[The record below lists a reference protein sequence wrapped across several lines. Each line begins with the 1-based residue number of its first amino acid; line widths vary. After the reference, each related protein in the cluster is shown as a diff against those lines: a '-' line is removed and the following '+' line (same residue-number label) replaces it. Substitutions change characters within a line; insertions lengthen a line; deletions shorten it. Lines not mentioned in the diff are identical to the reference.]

1 MKILYIIPN
10 FDSYVLAPP
19 LGVLYLASYAKKYCG
34 ADVKVVDALRDNLS
48 DEQLLKIVEN
58 ENPDLIGI
66 HCLTAF
72 YNQTISISKKIK
84 ALTNKNYIVH
94 IGGVHPTFM
103 PYTTLKDSQADF
115 VICGEGEIPIRTI
128 LDNNLNYRGIQG
140 VYTLEDLKDDDT
152 LVDGSPVLKAETV
165 MDLDT
170 IPFPDWEQLPPASY
184 PHSPHA
190 VIARGNPIGIVMT
203 SRGCPSRCTFCSSNN
218 FYKGIRQRSVEDVIE
233 EVKYQIKYLGIQE
246 LQFTDDN
253 LTLKKDYIVSL
264 CNALLENNIKIDWST
279 PNGVRADKVDL
290 EVLKLMKKSGCYLID
305 FGIES
310 ANNQILKNIRK
321 GETIEQIDEA
331 IRLSSEVGM
340 ITQGNFI
347 FGLPGETKET
357 IKETI
362 DYAIKCKLDRAGF
375 FALRLL
381 PGSDLSKQM
390 KSKYDLKY
398 EHSFIS
404 KPDWLPENLTED
416 YILRSIQKAYWGFY
430 FRPRRLF
437 NLLNDIP
444 VSQTKYILRCMK
456 NYHLFKLW

>member
-1 MKILYIIPN
+1 MKILFVVPN
-10 FDSYVLAPP
+10 FDSYVMAPP
-19 LGVLYLASYAKKYCG
+19 LGVLYLSSYAKKY
-34 ADVKVVDALRDNLS
+34 ANAEVKIVDALRDNLNTKQIT
-48 DEQLLKIVEN
+48 EIAKQY
-58 ENPDLIGI
+58 NPDLIGI

-72 YNQTISISKKIK
+72 YKQTVEISKSLKQLGFK
-84 ALTNKNYIVH
+84 VH

-103 PYTTLKDSQADF
+103 PYTTLKDSGADF
-115 VICGEGEIPIRTI
+115 VVCGEGEIP
-128 LDNNLNYRGIQG
+128 LLKLCQNNLNHKNIQG
-140 VYTLEDLKDDDT
+140 VYDLESLKDDDT
-152 LVDGSPVLKAETV
+152 QIDGTPVLKAETV

-190 VIARGNPIGIVMT
+190 VIARGNPIGIIMT

-218 FYKGIRQRSVEDVIE
+218 FYKGIRQRSVANVIE
-233 EVKYQIKYLGIQE
+233 EVKYQIKYLGIRE

-253 LTLKKDYIVSL
+253 LTLKRDYIIEL
-264 CNALLENNIKIDWST
+264 CNSILENNIKIDWST
-279 PNGVRADKVDL
+279 PNGVRADKVDK
-290 EVLKLMKKSGCYLID
+290 EVLTLMKKSGCYLID

-310 ANNQILKNIRK
+310 ANNTILKNIRK
-321 GETIEQIDEA
+321 GETIEQIDKAINLAHEA
-331 IRLSSEVGM
+331 GM

-362 DYAIKCKLDRAGF
+362 DYAVNSKLDRAGF

-381 PGSDLSKQM
+381 PGSDLSKKM
-390 KSKYDLKY
+390 KEKYQLDY
-398 EHSFIS
+398 DNSFIS
-404 KPDWLPENLTED
+404 KPDWLPENLTEED
-416 YILRSIQKAYWGFY
+416 ILRTIQKVYWKFY
-430 FRPRRLF
+430 FRPKRLW

-444 VSQTKYILRCMK
+444 VSQTKYIIKCMM

>member
-1 MKILYIIPN
+1 MKILFVIPN
-10 FDSYVLAPP
+10 FDSYVIAPP
-19 LGVLYLASYAKKYCG
+19 LGVLYLSSYAKKYCN
-34 ADVKVVDALRDNLS
+34 AEVKIIDALRDNLNTKQITNIAL
-48 DEQLLKIVEN
+48 EY
-58 ENPDLIGI
+58 NPDIIGI

-72 YNQTISISKKIK
+72 YKQTVDICRSLKQAGFKV
-84 ALTNKNYIVH
+84 L

-103 PYTTLKDSQADF
+103 PYTTLKDSGADF
-115 VICGEGEIPIRTI
+115 VVCGEGEIPLLR
-128 LDNNLNYRGIQG
+128 LCENNLNHKNIQG
-140 VYTLEDLKDDDT
+140 VYDLESLKDDDT
-152 LVDGSPVLKAETV
+152 QIDGTPVLKAETV
-165 MDLDT
+165 KDLDT
-170 IPFPDWEQLPPASY
+170 IPMPDWLQLPPASY

-218 FYKGIRQRSVEDVIE
+218 FYKGIRQRSVENVIE
-233 EVKYQIKYLGIQE
+233 EVKFQIEHLGIQE

-253 LTLKKDYIVSL
+253 LTLRREYIINL
-264 CNALLENNIKIDWST
+264 CNALLENNIKIAWST
-279 PNGVRADKVDL
+279 PNGVRADKVDK
-290 EVLKLMKKSGCYLID
+290 EVLTLMKKSGCYLID

-321 GETIEQIDEA
+321 GETIEQIDMAINLAHEA
-331 IRLSSEVGM
+331 GM

-362 DYAIKCKLDRAGF
+362 DYAVNSKLDRAGF

-390 KSKYDLKY
+390 KEKYQLDY
-398 EHSFIS
+398 NNTFIS
-404 KPDWLPENLTED
+404 KPDWLPENLTKED
-416 YILRSIQKAYWGFY
+416 ILRTIQKVYWKFC
-430 FRPRRLF
+430 FRPKRLW

-444 VSQTKYILRCMK
+444 VSQTKYIIKCMI

>member
-1 MKILYIIPN
+1 MKILFVIPN
-10 FDSYVLAPP
+10 FDSYVMAPP
-19 LGVLYLASYAKKYCG
+19 LGVLYLSSYAKKYCN
-34 ADVKVVDALRDNLS
+34 AEVKIIDALRDNLNTKQITNIAL
-48 DEQLLKIVEN
+48 EY
-58 ENPDLIGI
+58 NPDIIGI

-72 YNQTISISKKIK
+72 YKQTVDICRSLKQAGFKV
-84 ALTNKNYIVH
+84 L

-103 PYTTLKDSQADF
+103 PYTTLKDSGADF
-115 VICGEGEIPIRTI
+115 VVCGEGEIPLLR
-128 LDNNLNYRGIQG
+128 LCENNLNHKNIQG
-140 VYTLEDLKDDDT
+140 VYDLESLKDDDT
-152 LVDGSPVLKAETV
+152 QIDGTPVLKAETV
-165 MDLDT
+165 KDLDT
-170 IPFPDWEQLPPASY
+170 IPMPDWLQLPPASY

-218 FYKGIRQRSVEDVIE
+218 FYKGIRQRSVENVIE
-233 EVKYQIKYLGIQE
+233 EVKFQIEHLGIQE

-253 LTLKKDYIVSL
+253 LTLRREYIINL
-264 CNALLENNIKIDWST
+264 CNALLENNIKIAWST
-279 PNGVRADKVDL
+279 PNGVRADKVDK
-290 EVLKLMKKSGCYLID
+290 EVLTLMKKSGCYLID

-321 GETIEQIDEA
+321 GETIEQIDMAINLAHEA
-331 IRLSSEVGM
+331 GM

-362 DYAIKCKLDRAGF
+362 DYAVNSKLDRAGF

-390 KSKYDLKY
+390 KEKYQLDY
-398 EHSFIS
+398 NNTFIS
-404 KPDWLPENLTED
+404 KPDWLPENLTEED
-416 YILRSIQKAYWGFY
+416 ILRTIQKVYWKFY
-430 FRPRRLF
+430 FRPKRLW

-444 VSQTKYILRCMK
+444 VSQTKYIIKCMI

>member
-1 MKILYIIPN
+1 MKILFVIPN
-10 FDSYVLAPP
+10 FDSYVIAPP
-19 LGVLYLASYAKKYCG
+19 LGVLYLSSYAKKYCN
-34 ADVKVVDALRDNLS
+34 AEVKIIDALRDNLNTKQITNIAL
-48 DEQLLKIVEN
+48 EY
-58 ENPDLIGI
+58 NPDIIGI

-72 YNQTISISKKIK
+72 YKQTVDICRSLKQAGFKV
-84 ALTNKNYIVH
+84 L

-103 PYTTLKDSQADF
+103 PYTTLKDSGADF
-115 VICGEGEIPIRTI
+115 VVCGEGEIPLLR
-128 LDNNLNYRGIQG
+128 LCENNLNHKNIQG
-140 VYTLEDLKDDDT
+140 VYDLESLKDDDT
-152 LVDGSPVLKAETV
+152 QIDGTPVLKAETV
-165 MDLDT
+165 KDLDT
-170 IPFPDWEQLPPASY
+170 IPMPDWLQLPPASY

-218 FYKGIRQRSVEDVIE
+218 FYKGIRQRSVENVIE
-233 EVKYQIKYLGIQE
+233 EVKFQIEHLGIQE

-253 LTLKKDYIVSL
+253 LTLRREYIINL
-264 CNALLENNIKIDWST
+264 CNALLENNIKIAWST
-279 PNGVRADKVDL
+279 PNGVRADKVDK
-290 EVLKLMKKSGCYLID
+290 EVLALMKKSGCYLID

-321 GETIEQIDEA
+321 GETIEQIDMAINLAHEA
-331 IRLSSEVGM
+331 GM

-362 DYAIKCKLDRAGF
+362 DYAVNSKLDRAGF

-390 KSKYDLKY
+390 KEKYQLDY
-398 EHSFIS
+398 NNTFIS
-404 KPDWLPENLTED
+404 KPDWLPENLTEED
-416 YILRSIQKAYWGFY
+416 ILRTIQKVYWKFY
-430 FRPRRLF
+430 FRPKRLW

-444 VSQTKYILRCMK
+444 VSQTKYIIKCMI

>member
-1 MKILYIIPN
+1 MKILFVIPN
-10 FDSYVLAPP
+10 FDSYVMAPP
-19 LGVLYLASYAKKYCG
+19 LGVLYLSSYAKKYCN
-34 ADVKVVDALRDNLS
+34 AEVKIIDALRDNLNTKQITNIAL
-48 DEQLLKIVEN
+48 EY
-58 ENPDLIGI
+58 NPDIIGI

-72 YNQTISISKKIK
+72 YKQTVDICRSLKQAGFKV
-84 ALTNKNYIVH
+84 L

-103 PYTTLKDSQADF
+103 PYTTLKDSGADF
-115 VICGEGEIPIRTI
+115 VVCGEGEIPLLR
-128 LDNNLNYRGIQG
+128 LCENNLNHKNIQG
-140 VYTLEDLKDDDT
+140 VYDLESLKDDDT
-152 LVDGSPVLKAETV
+152 QIDGTPVLKAETV
-165 MDLDT
+165 KDLNT
-170 IPFPDWEQLPPASY
+170 IPMPDWLQLPPASY

-218 FYKGIRQRSVEDVIE
+218 FYKGIRQRSVENVIE
-233 EVKYQIKYLGIQE
+233 EVKFQIEHLGIQE

-253 LTLKKDYIVSL
+253 LTLRREYIINL
-264 CNALLENNIKIDWST
+264 CNALLENNIKIAWST
-279 PNGVRADKVDL
+279 PNGVRADKVDK
-290 EVLKLMKKSGCYLID
+290 EVLTLMKKSGCYLID

-321 GETIEQIDEA
+321 GETIEQIDMAINLAHEA
-331 IRLSSEVGM
+331 GM

-362 DYAIKCKLDRAGF
+362 DYAVNSKLDRAGF

-390 KSKYDLKY
+390 KEKYQLDY
-398 EHSFIS
+398 NNTFIS
-404 KPDWLPENLTED
+404 KPDWLPENLTEED
-416 YILRSIQKAYWGFY
+416 ILRTIQKVYWKFY
-430 FRPRRLF
+430 FRPKRLW

-444 VSQTKYILRCMK
+444 VSQTKYIIKCMI

>member
-1 MKILYIIPN
+1 MKILFVIPH
-10 FDSYVLAPP
+10 FDSYVMAPP
-19 LGVLYLASYAKKYCG
+19 LGVLYLSSYAKKYCN
-34 ADVKVVDALRDNLS
+34 AEVKIIDALRDNLNTKQITNIAL
-48 DEQLLKIVEN
+48 EY
-58 ENPDLIGI
+58 NPDIIGI

-72 YNQTISISKKIK
+72 YKQTVDICRSLKQAGFKV
-84 ALTNKNYIVH
+84 L

-103 PYTTLKDSQADF
+103 PYTTLKDSGADF
-115 VICGEGEIPIRTI
+115 VVCGEGEIPLLR
-128 LDNNLNYRGIQG
+128 LCENNLNHKNIQG
-140 VYTLEDLKDDDT
+140 VYDLESLKDDDT
-152 LVDGSPVLKAETV
+152 QIDGTPVLKAETV
-165 MDLDT
+165 KDLDT
-170 IPFPDWEQLPPASY
+170 IPMPDWLQLPPASY

-218 FYKGIRQRSVEDVIE
+218 FYKGIRQRSVENVIE
-233 EVKYQIKYLGIQE
+233 EVKFQIEHLGIQE

-253 LTLKKDYIVSL
+253 LTLRREYIINL
-264 CNALLENNIKIDWST
+264 CNALLENNIKIAWST
-279 PNGVRADKVDL
+279 PNGVRADKVDK
-290 EVLKLMKKSGCYLID
+290 EVLTLMKKSGCYLID

-321 GETIEQIDEA
+321 GETIEQIDMAINLAHEA
-331 IRLSSEVGM
+331 GM

-362 DYAIKCKLDRAGF
+362 DYAVNSKLDRAGF

-390 KSKYDLKY
+390 KEKYQLDY
-398 EHSFIS
+398 NNTFIS
-404 KPDWLPENLTED
+404 KPDWLPENLTKED
-416 YILRSIQKAYWGFY
+416 ILRTIQKVYWKFY
-430 FRPRRLF
+430 FRPKRLW

-444 VSQTKYILRCMK
+444 VSQTKYIIKCMI

>member
-1 MKILYIIPN
+1 MKILFVIPN
-10 FDSYVLAPP
+10 FDSYVMAPP
-19 LGVLYLASYAKKYCG
+19 LGVLYLSSYAKKYCN
-34 ADVKVVDALRDNLS
+34 AEVKIIDALRDNLNTKQITNIAL
-48 DEQLLKIVEN
+48 EY
-58 ENPDLIGI
+58 NPDIIGI

-72 YNQTISISKKIK
+72 YKQTVDICRSLKQAGFKV
-84 ALTNKNYIVH
+84 L

-103 PYTTLKDSQADF
+103 PYTTLKDSGADF
-115 VICGEGEIPIRTI
+115 VVCGEGEIPLLR
-128 LDNNLNYRGIQG
+128 LCENNLNHKNIQG
-140 VYTLEDLKDDDT
+140 VYDLESLKDDDT
-152 LVDGSPVLKAETV
+152 QIDGTPVLKAETV
-165 MDLDT
+165 KDLDT
-170 IPFPDWEQLPPASY
+170 IPMPDWLQLPPASY

-218 FYKGIRQRSVEDVIE
+218 FYKGIRQRSVENVIE
-233 EVKYQIKYLGIQE
+233 EVKFQIEHLGIQE

-253 LTLKKDYIVSL
+253 LTLRREYIINL

-279 PNGVRADKVDL
+279 PNGVRADKVDK
-290 EVLKLMKKSGCYLID
+290 EVLTLMKKSGCYLID

-321 GETIEQIDEA
+321 GETIEQIDMAINLAHEA
-331 IRLSSEVGM
+331 GM

-362 DYAIKCKLDRAGF
+362 DYAVNSKLDRAGF

-390 KSKYDLKY
+390 KEKYQLDY
-398 EHSFIS
+398 NNTFIS
-404 KPDWLPENLTED
+404 KPDWLPENLTKED
-416 YILRSIQKAYWGFY
+416 ILRTIQKVYWKFY
-430 FRPRRLF
+430 FRPKRLW

-444 VSQTKYILRCMK
+444 VSQTKYIIKCMI

>member
-1 MKILYIIPN
+1 MKILFVIPN
-10 FDSYVLAPP
+10 FDSYVMAPP
-19 LGVLYLASYAKKYCG
+19 LGVLYLSSYAKKYCN
-34 ADVKVVDALRDNLS
+34 AEVKIIDALRDNLNTKQITNIAL
-48 DEQLLKIVEN
+48 EY
-58 ENPDLIGI
+58 NPDIIGI

-72 YNQTISISKKIK
+72 YKQTVDICRSLKQAGFKV
-84 ALTNKNYIVH
+84 L

-103 PYTTLKDSQADF
+103 PYTTLKDSGADF
-115 VICGEGEIPIRTI
+115 VVCGEGEIPLLR
-128 LDNNLNYRGIQG
+128 LCENNLNHKNIQG
-140 VYTLEDLKDDDT
+140 VYDLESLKDDDT
-152 LVDGSPVLKAETV
+152 QIDGTPVLKAETV
-165 MDLDT
+165 KDLDT
-170 IPFPDWEQLPPASY
+170 IPMPDWLQLPPASY

-218 FYKGIRQRSVEDVIE
+218 FYKGIRQRSIENVIE
-233 EVKYQIKYLGIQE
+233 EVKFQIEHLGIQE

-253 LTLKKDYIVSL
+253 LTLRREYIINL

-279 PNGVRADKVDL
+279 PNGVRADKVDK
-290 EVLKLMKKSGCYLID
+290 EVLTLMKKSGCYLID

-321 GETIEQIDEA
+321 GETIEQIDMAINLAHEA
-331 IRLSSEVGM
+331 GM

-362 DYAIKCKLDRAGF
+362 DYAVNSKLDRAGF

-390 KSKYDLKY
+390 KEKYQLDY
-398 EHSFIS
+398 NNTFIS
-404 KPDWLPENLTED
+404 KPDWLPENLTEED
-416 YILRSIQKAYWGFY
+416 ILRTIQKVYWKFY
-430 FRPRRLF
+430 FRPKRLW

-444 VSQTKYILRCMK
+444 VSQTKYIIKCMI

>member
-1 MKILYIIPN
+1 MKILFVIPN
-10 FDSYVLAPP
+10 FDSYVIAPP
-19 LGVLYLASYAKKYCG
+19 LGVLYLSSYAKKYCN
-34 ADVKVVDALRDNLS
+34 AEVKIIDALRDNLNTKQITNIAL
-48 DEQLLKIVEN
+48 EY
-58 ENPDLIGI
+58 NPDIIGI

-72 YNQTISISKKIK
+72 YKQTVDICRSLKQAGFKV
-84 ALTNKNYIVH
+84 L

-103 PYTTLKDSQADF
+103 PYTTLKDSGADF
-115 VICGEGEIPIRTI
+115 VVCGEGEIPLLR
-128 LDNNLNYRGIQG
+128 LCENNLNHKNIQG
-140 VYTLEDLKDDDT
+140 VYDLESLKDDDT
-152 LVDGSPVLKAETV
+152 QIDGTPVLKAETV
-165 MDLDT
+165 KDLDT
-170 IPFPDWEQLPPASY
+170 IPMPDWLQLPPASY

-218 FYKGIRQRSVEDVIE
+218 FYKGIRQRSVENVIE
-233 EVKYQIKYLGIQE
+233 EVKFQIEHLGIQE

-253 LTLKKDYIVSL
+253 LTLRREYIINL
-264 CNALLENNIKIDWST
+264 CNALLENNIKIAWST
-279 PNGVRADKVDL
+279 PNGVRADKVDK
-290 EVLKLMKKSGCYLID
+290 EVLTLMKKSGCYLID

-321 GETIEQIDEA
+321 GETIEQIDMAINLAHEA
-331 IRLSSEVGM
+331 GM

-362 DYAIKCKLDRAGF
+362 DYAVNSKLDRAGF

-390 KSKYDLKY
+390 KEKYQLDY
-398 EHSFIS
+398 NNTFIS
-404 KPDWLPENLTED
+404 KPDWLPENLTKED
-416 YILRSIQKAYWGFY
+416 ILRTIQKVYWKFY
-430 FRPRRLF
+430 FRPKRLW

-444 VSQTKYILRCMK
+444 VSQTKYIIKCMI

>member
-1 MKILYIIPN
+1 MKILFVIPN
-10 FDSYVLAPP
+10 FDSYVIAPP
-19 LGVLYLASYAKKYCG
+19 LGVLYLSSYAKKYCN
-34 ADVKVVDALRDNLS
+34 AEVKIIDALRDNLNTKQITNIAL
-48 DEQLLKIVEN
+48 EY
-58 ENPDLIGI
+58 NPDIIGI

-72 YNQTISISKKIK
+72 YKQTVDICRSLKQAGFKV
-84 ALTNKNYIVH
+84 L

-103 PYTTLKDSQADF
+103 PYTTLKDSGADF
-115 VICGEGEIPIRTI
+115 VVCGEGEIPLLR
-128 LDNNLNYRGIQG
+128 LCENNLNHKNIQG
-140 VYTLEDLKDDDT
+140 VYDLESLKDDDT
-152 LVDGSPVLKAETV
+152 QIDGTPVLKAETV
-165 MDLDT
+165 KDLDT
-170 IPFPDWEQLPPASY
+170 IPMPDWLQLPPASY

-218 FYKGIRQRSVEDVIE
+218 FYKGIRQRSVENVIE
-233 EVKYQIKYLGIQE
+233 EVKFQIEHLGIQE

-253 LTLKKDYIVSL
+253 LTLRREYIINL

-279 PNGVRADKVDL
+279 PNGVRADKVDK
-290 EVLKLMKKSGCYLID
+290 EVLALMKKSGCYLID

-321 GETIEQIDEA
+321 GETIEQIDMAINLAHEA
-331 IRLSSEVGM
+331 GM

-362 DYAIKCKLDRAGF
+362 DYAVNSKLDRAGF

-390 KSKYDLKY
+390 KEKYQLDY
-398 EHSFIS
+398 NNTFIS
-404 KPDWLPENLTED
+404 KPDWLPENLTKED
-416 YILRSIQKAYWGFY
+416 ILRTIQKVYWKFY
-430 FRPRRLF
+430 FRPKRLW

-444 VSQTKYILRCMK
+444 VSQTKYIIKCMI

>member
-19 LGVLYLASYAKKYCG
+19 LGVLYLSSYAKKYAG
-34 ADVKVVDALRDNLS
+34 AQVVIVEALRDNLS
-48 DEQLLKIVEN
+48 DEQIINIILK

-72 YNQTISISKKIK
+72 YKQAVELSRKIK
-84 ALTNKNYIVH
+84 ALEKNFIVH
-94 IGGVHPTFM
+94 FGGVHPTFM
-103 PYTTLKDSQADF
+103 PYTTLKDSNADF
-115 VICGEGEIPIRTI
+115 VVCGEGEIPIVK
-128 LDNNLNYRGIQG
+128 LLKNNLNPKGIQG
-140 VYTLEDLKDDDT
+140 VYTIKDLADDDT
-152 LVDGSPVLKAETV
+152 LIDGSPVLKAETV

-170 IPFPDWEQLPPASY
+170 IPFPDWELLPPASY

-190 VIARGNPIGIVMT
+190 VIARGNPIGIIMT

-218 FYKGIRQRSVEDVIE
+218 FYKGIRQRSIENVIE
-233 EVKYQIKYLGIQE
+233 EVKYQIKHLGIRE

-253 LTLKKDYIVSL
+253 LTLKKDYIIKLCTSL
-264 CNALLENNIKIDWST
+264 MENNIKIAWST
-279 PNGVRADKVDL
+279 PNGVRADKVDK
-290 EVLKLMKKSGCYLID
+290 EVIDLMKKSGCYLID

-321 GETIEQIDEA
+321 GETIEQIDYAINLAHEA
-331 IRLSSEVGM
+331 GM
-340 ITQGNFI
+340 VTQGNFI

-357 IKETI
+357 IKQTI
-362 DYAIKCKLDRAGF
+362 DYAVNSKLDRAGF

-381 PGSDLSKQM
+381 PGSDLSK
-390 KSKYDLKY
+390 KLK
-398 EHSFIS
+398 EKFSLNLDNSFIS
-404 KPDWLPENLTED
+404 KPDWLPENLTEE
-416 YILRSIQKAYWGFY
+416 YILRTIQKVYWKFY
-430 FRPRRLF
+430 FRPKRLW

-444 VSQTKYILRCMK
+444 VSQTKYILRCMI

>member
-1 MKILYIIPN
+1 MKILFVIPN
-10 FDSYVLAPP
+10 FDSYVMAPP
-19 LGVLYLASYAKKYCG
+19 LGVLYLSSYAKKYCN
-34 ADVKVVDALRDNLS
+34 AEVKIIDALRDNLNTKQITNIAL
-48 DEQLLKIVEN
+48 EY
-58 ENPDLIGI
+58 NPDIIGI

-72 YNQTISISKKIK
+72 YKQTVDICRSLKQAGFKV
-84 ALTNKNYIVH
+84 L

-103 PYTTLKDSQADF
+103 PYTTLKDSGADF
-115 VICGEGEIPIRTI
+115 VVCGEGEIPLLR
-128 LDNNLNYRGIQG
+128 LCENNLNHKNIQG
-140 VYTLEDLKDDDT
+140 VYDLESLKDDDT
-152 LVDGSPVLKAETV
+152 QIDGTPVLKAETV
-165 MDLDT
+165 KDLDT
-170 IPFPDWEQLPPASY
+170 IPMPDWLQLPPASY

-218 FYKGIRQRSVEDVIE
+218 FYKGIRQRSVENVIE
-233 EVKYQIKYLGIQE
+233 EVKFQIEHLGIQE

-253 LTLKKDYIVSL
+253 LTLRREYIINL
-264 CNALLENNIKIDWST
+264 CNALLENNIKIAWST
-279 PNGVRADKVDL
+279 PNGVRADKVDK
-290 EVLKLMKKSGCYLID
+290 EVLTLMKKSGCYLID

-321 GETIEQIDEA
+321 GETIEQIDMAINLAHEA
-331 IRLSSEVGM
+331 GM

-347 FGLPGETKET
+347 FGLHGETQET

-362 DYAIKCKLDRAGF
+362 DYAVNSKLDRAGF

-390 KSKYDLKY
+390 KEKYQLDY
-398 EHSFIS
+398 NNTFIS
-404 KPDWLPENLTED
+404 KPDWLPENLTEED
-416 YILRSIQKAYWGFY
+416 ILRTIQKVYWKFY
-430 FRPRRLF
+430 FRPKRLW

-444 VSQTKYILRCMK
+444 VSQTKYIIKCMI

>member
-1 MKILYIIPN
+1 MKVLYIVPN
-10 FDSYVLAPP
+10 FDSYVMAPP
-19 LGVLYLASYAKKYCG
+19 LGVLYLSSYAKKYCN
-34 ADVKVVDALRDNLS
+34 ADVKVVDALRDNLNTKQITNIAL
-48 DEQLLKIVEN
+48 DWKPDIV
-58 ENPDLIGI
+58 GI

-72 YNQTISISKKIK
+72 YKQTIDIARSLKQ
-84 ALTNKNYIVH
+84 AGFMVH

-103 PYTTLKDSQADF
+103 PYTTLKDSGADF
-115 VICGEGEIPIRTI
+115 VVCGEGEIPIKKI

-140 VYTLEDLKDDDT
+140 VYALEDLKDNDT
-152 LVDGSPVLKAETV
+152 LIDGTPVLKAETV

-170 IPFPDWEQLPPASY
+170 IPMPDWLQLPPASY

-218 FYKGIRQRSVEDVIE
+218 FYKGIRQRSVPDVIK
-233 EVKYQIKYLGIQE
+233 EVKFQIEHLGIRE

-253 LTLKKDYIVSL
+253 LTLKRDYIIEL

-279 PNGVRADKVDL
+279 PNGVRADKVDK
-290 EVLKLMKKSGCYLID
+290 EVLALMKKSGCYLID

-321 GETIEQIDEA
+321 GETIEQIDKA
-331 IRLSSEVGM
+331 INLAHDAGM

-357 IKETI
+357 IQETI
-362 DYAIKCKLDRAGF
+362 DYAVKSKLDRAGF

-381 PGSDLSKQM
+381 PGSDLSKKM
-390 KSKYDLKY
+390 KEKYQLDY
-398 EHSFIS
+398 DNSFIS

-416 YILRSIQKAYWGFY
+416 EILRAIQRVYWKFY
-430 FRPRRLF
+430 FRPRRLW

-444 VSQTKYILRCMK
+444 VSQTKYILKCMI